1 MKNRWIYCLLTMS
14 IYGCM
19 TTPDQHGISPPVV
32 TNDEIA
38 VNQVTEQKTEVGEQ
52 MLNESEQK
60 LVSTSPTSQD
70 SQERTENPIQKP
82 LWPSETGIATYYAPH
97 MEGHTTASGEPYDP
111 EQLTAAHR
119 TIPIGSSV
127 RVTNLKTNQQS
138 VVRINDRWNGGG
150 NRIINLSKQAATQL
164 GFGSAGMIPV
174 QLDIESLASTKI
186 LQSNITT
193 QQLPD
198 RLEENNLKNHSRLSI
213 CQNEADILGLAGEFY
228 RYHVIACLSR
238 SK

>member
-1 MKNRWIYCLLTMS
+1 MENPWIYGLLT
-14 IYGCM
+14 ILICGCM
-19 TTPDQHGISPPVV
+19 ATPNQHGISPPVI
-32 TNDEIA
+32 TNGEIA

-52 MLNESEQK
+52 TLNESEQK
-60 LVSTSPTSQD
+60 LVSTLPA
-70 SQERTENPIQKP
+70 SQEKTENPIQKP

-97 MEGHTTASGEPYDP
+97 MEGRTTASGEPYDS

-127 RVTNLKTNQQS
+127 RVTNLKTNQQI
-138 VVRINDRWNGGG
+138 VVRINDRWSGGG

-164 GFGSAGMIPV
+164 NFGSAGMIPV
-174 QLDIESLASTKI
+174 QLDIESLASGMI
-186 LQSNITT
+186 LQSNIRT

-198 RLEENNLKNHSRLSI
+198 RLEEDNLKNHSRLSI

-228 RYHVIACLSR
+228 RYHVMACLSR